1 MHTDGPVFKDILQL
15 IPPEGL
21 KIILVLLLSF
31 LVGLDRE
38 ERSVEG
44 HRVFGGVRTFPI
56 IGLLG
61 YTMALLSGE
70 QILPVVLGFAV
81 VGGFGIVSYWH
92 KRSETDE
99 AGTTTEVS
107 ALAIYLIGALVFRG
121 QFWIATTLVVI
132 HLFLLELKSGLEGM
146 AKRMAPT
153 EVVAFTKFLLLTAVI
168 LPVVPNREFT
178 SFQIN
183 PFKTWLVVVAV
194 SAVSYGSYV
203 LQKFLAGQG
212 GVFLSALLGGAYSST
227 VTTVVLAKQGAR
239 EHRPHAITGGIL
251 GASGMMYLRLAV
263 LVGLFNRELWSK
275 LGPAFCLLGLG
286 AILAGWSWSRRKE
299 DSPEPMSQIE
309 TTRNPLEL
317 KAAFLFAAIF
327 LGMLLITH
335 LAVTHLGTGGVYS
348 LAAIMGLSDVDPF
361 IMGMTQTAA
370 SFTPVHVAATSILI
384 AASSNN
390 IIKGIYARAF
400 SDPRTGRWS
409 LLLLVILALLGLI
422 PVWWV

>member
-1 MHTDGPVFKDILQL
+1 VLKDMLQL

-21 KIILVLLLSF
+21 KILLVLLLSF

-61 YTMALLSGE
+61 YSMALLSGE
-70 QILPVVLGFAV
+70 QIIPLIMGLAV
-81 VGGFGIVSYWH
+81 VGGFGMVSYWH
-92 KRSETDE
+92 KRSETEE

-107 ALAIYLIGALVFRG
+107 ALAIYLVGALVFKEH
-121 QFWIATTLVVI
+121 FWIATTLVVI
-132 HLFLLELKSGLEGM
+132 HLFLLELKTGLEGM
-146 AKRMAPT
+146 AKRLAPT
-153 EVVAFTKFLLLTAVI
+153 EVIAFTKFMLLTAVI

-203 LQKFLAGQG
+203 LQKVLEGRG

-239 EHRPHAITGGIL
+239 EHCPHAISGGIL

-263 LVGLFNRELWSK
+263 LVGMFNRELLFK

-286 AILAGWSWSRRKE
+286 AVLIGWLWSRRNDDTNE
-299 DSPEPMSQIE
+299 DDTEEKADQIAA
-309 TTRNPLEL
+309 TRNPLEL

-361 IMGMTQTAA
+361 IMGMTQTAT
-370 SFTPVHVAATSILI
+370 SSTPVRVAATAILI

-390 IIKGIYARAF
+390 LIKGIYARFF

-409 LLLLVILALLGLI
+409 LVMLIILALLGLI

>member
-1 MHTDGPVFKDILQL
+1 MFKDLL
-15 IPPEGL
+15 SFIPPEGL
-21 KIILVLLLSF
+21 KILLVLLLSF

-61 YTMALLSGE
+61 YAMALLSGE

-81 VGGFGIVSYWH
+81 VGGFGMVSYWH
-92 KRSETDE
+92 KRSETEE
-99 AGTTTEVS
+99 AGTTTEIS
-107 ALAIYLIGALVFRG
+107 ALAIYLVGALVFRG

-132 HLFLLELKSGLEGM
+132 HLFLLELKSGLEGL
-146 AKRMAPT
+146 AKRLAPA
-153 EVVAFTKFLLLTAVI
+153 EVIAFTKFMLLTAVI

-203 LQKFLAGQG
+203 LQKVLEGRG
-212 GVFLSALLGGAYSST
+212 GIFISALLGGAYSST

-239 EHRPHAITGGIL
+239 EHRPHAISGGIL
-251 GASGMMYLRLAV
+251 GASGMMYLRLAA
-263 LVGLFNRELWSK
+263 LVGLFNRELLFK
-275 LGPAFCLLGLG
+275 LGPSFCLLGLAAVLG
-286 AILAGWSWSRRKE
+286 GWLWSRRE
-299 DSPEPMSQIE
+299 DRAVEQVHQIE
-309 TTRNPLEL
+309 ATKNPLEL

-327 LGMLLITH
+327 LGMLLVTH

-370 SFTPVHVAATSILI
+370 NSTPVHVASIAILI

-390 IIKGIYARAF
+390 IIKGFYARFF
-400 SDPRTGRWS
+400 SESQTGRWS
-409 LLLLVILALLGLI
+409 LVMLVVLALLGLI
-422 PVWWV
+422 PAWWV

>member
-1 MHTDGPVFKDILQL
+1 MFKDLL
-15 IPPEGL
+15 SFIPPEGL
-21 KIILVLLLSF
+21 KILLVLLLSF

-44 HRVFGGVRTFPI
+44 HRMFGGVRTFPI

-61 YTMALLSGE
+61 YAMALLSGD

-81 VGGFGIVSYWH
+81 VGGFGMVSYWH
-92 KRSETDE
+92 KRSKTEE

-107 ALAIYLIGALVFRG
+107 ALAIYLVGALVFKG

-132 HLFLLELKSGLEGM
+132 QLFLLELKSGLEGM
-146 AKRMAPT
+146 ARSLAPT
-153 EVVAFTKFLLLTAVI
+153 EVIAFTKFLLLTAVI

-178 SFQIN
+178 NFQIN

-203 LQKFLAGQG
+203 LQKLSKGQG
-212 GVFLSALLGGAYSST
+212 GVFFSALLGGAYSST

-239 EHRPHAITGGIL
+239 EHRPHAISGSIL
-251 GASGMMYLRLAV
+251 SASGMMYLRLAV
-263 LVGLFNRELWSK
+263 LVSLFSRPLMLK
-275 LGPAFCLLGLG
+275 LGPAFCVLGLA
-286 AILAGWSWSRRKE
+286 AILGGWLWSRRSDE
-299 DSPEPMSQIE
+299 DVAQLDAVKGEK
-309 TTRNPLEL
+309 NPLEL
-317 KAAFLFAAIF
+317 KAAFLFALIF
-327 LGMLLITH
+327 LAMLVATH
-335 LAVTHLGTGGVYS
+335 LAVTYLGKGGVYS

-370 SFTPVHVAATSILI
+370 NATPVHVASIAILI

-390 IIKGIYARAF
+390 IIKGLYAHFF

-409 LLLLVILALLGLI
+409 LVLLMILALLGLI
-422 PVWWV
+422 PALWV

>member
-1 MHTDGPVFKDILQL
+1 MIKDILQL

-38 ERSVEG
+38 EHSTEG
-44 HRVFGGVRTFPI
+44 HKTFGGVRTFPI
-56 IGLLG
+56 IGLVG
-61 YTMALLSGE
+61 YAMALLSGD
-70 QILPVVLGFAV
+70 QVLPVALGLVV
-81 VGGFGIVSYWH
+81 VGGFGMLSYWF
-92 KRSETDE
+92 KRDRTAE

-107 ALAIYLIGALVFRG
+107 ALAIYLVGALVFRG
-121 QFWIATTLVVI
+121 HFWIATTLVVI
-132 HLFLLELKSGLEGM
+132 HLFLLELKTGLEGM
-146 AKRMAPT
+146 AKRLAPT
-153 EVVAFTKFLLLTAVI
+153 EVIAFTKFMLLTAVI

-194 SAVSYGSYV
+194 SAISYGSYV
-203 LQKFLAGQG
+203 LQKLLKGRG
-212 GVFLSALLGGAYSST
+212 GIFLSALLGGAYSST

-239 EHRPHAITGGIL
+239 EHRPHAISGGIL
-251 GASGMMYLRLAV
+251 GAAGMMYLRLAV
-263 LVGLFNRELWSK
+263 LVGLFNRELLLK
-275 LGPAFCLLGLG
+275 LGPAFCLLGLI
-286 AILAGWSWSRRKE
+286 AILGGWLWSRRDDE
-299 DSPEPMSQIE
+299 ATEQMNQIE
-309 TTRNPLEL
+309 ATRNPLEL

-327 LGMLLITH
+327 LGMLLVTH

-370 SFTPVHVAATSILI
+370 SSTPVHVASTAILI

-390 IIKGIYARAF
+390 IIKGFYARFF
-400 SDPRTGRWS
+400 SDPLTGRWS
-409 LLLLVILALLGLI
+409 LVLLMIQALLGLI
-422 PVWWV
+422 PAWWV

>member
-1 MHTDGPVFKDILQL
+1 MPRDLLQF

-21 KIILVLLLSF
+21 KILLVLLLSF

-38 ERSVEG
+38 EHSVQG
-44 HRVFGGVRTFPI
+44 HKAFGGVRTFPI

-61 YTMALLSGE
+61 YAMALLSGD

-81 VGGFGIVSYWH
+81 VGGFGMVSYWH
-92 KRSETDE
+92 KRVGTDE

-107 ALAIYLIGALVFRG
+107 ALAVYLVGALVFRG

-132 HLFLLELKSGLEGM
+132 QLFLLELKSGLEGI
-146 AKRMAPT
+146 AKSLAPI
-153 EVVAFTKFLLLTAVI
+153 EVIAFTKFMLLSAVI

-194 SAVSYGSYV
+194 STVSYGSYM
-203 LQKFLAGQG
+203 LQKLSKGRG

-239 EHRPHAITGGIL
+239 EPRAHAISGSIL
-251 GASGMMYLRLAV
+251 SASGMMYLRLAV
-263 LVGLFNRELWSK
+263 LVGLFNRDLM
-275 LGPAFCLLGLG
+275 LNLGLPFCALG
-286 AILAGWSWSRRKE
+286 LAAILGGWYWSRRPDDAGVQSE
-299 DSPEPMSQIE
+299 QIE
-309 TTRNPLEL
+309 AAKNPLEL

-327 LGMLLITH
+327 LVALVVTH
-335 LAVTHLGTGGVYS
+335 LAVTYLGTGGVYS
-348 LAAIMGLSDVDPF
+348 LAGLMGLSDVDPF
-361 IMGMTQTAA
+361 IMGLTQTAGN
-370 SFTPVHVAATSILI
+370 STPIHVAAIGILI

-390 IIKGIYARAF
+390 LIKGIYARYF
-400 SDPRTGRWS
+400 SEPRTGRWS
-409 LLLLVILALLGLI
+409 LILLVALALLGLL
-422 PVWWV
+422 PALWV

>member
-1 MHTDGPVFKDILQL
+1 MLKDLFSF
-15 IPPEGL
+15 IPPDGL
-21 KIILVLLLSF
+21 KIVLVLLLSF

-61 YTMALLSGE
+61 YAMALLSGG
-70 QILPVVLGFAV
+70 QVLPLVLGFAV
-81 VGGFGIVSYWH
+81 VGGFGMVSYWH

-99 AGTTTEVS
+99 AGTTTEMS
-107 ALAIYLIGALVFRG
+107 ALAIYLVGALVLRE
-121 QFWIATTLVVI
+121 QYWIATTLVVI
-132 HLFLLELKSGLEGM
+132 HLFLLELKSGLEGI

-153 EVVAFTKFLLLTAVI
+153 EVIAFTKFMLLTAVI

-203 LQKFLAGQG
+203 LQRMLKGHG
-212 GVFLSALLGGAYSST
+212 GVFLAALLGGAYSST
-227 VTTVVLAKQGAR
+227 VTTLVLAKQGAR
-239 EHRPHAITGGIL
+239 ENRPHAISGGIL

-263 LVGLFNRELWSK
+263 LVGLFNQELMFK
-275 LGPAFCLLGLG
+275 LGPAFCLLGL
-286 AILAGWSWSRRKE
+286 AAVFSGWLWSRRE
-299 DSPEPMSQIE
+299 DVVENGVTQIE
-309 TTRNPLEL
+309 ATRNPLEL

-327 LGMLLITH
+327 LGMLLVTH

-370 SFTPVHVAATSILI
+370 NSTPVHVASIAILI

-390 IIKGIYARAF
+390 IIKGFYARFF
-400 SDPRTGRWS
+400 SGLQTGNWS
-409 LLLLVILALLGLI
+409 LVMLLILALLGLI

>member
-1 MHTDGPVFKDILQL
+1 MFKDMLQL

-21 KIILVLLLSF
+21 KILLVLLLSF

-61 YTMALLSGE
+61 YSLALLSGE
-70 QILPVVLGFAV
+70 QALPVVVGFAV
-81 VGGFGIVSYWH
+81 IGGFGVVSYWH
-92 KRSETDE
+92 KRSASEE

-107 ALAIYLIGALVFRG
+107 ALAIYLVGALVFRG

-132 HLFLLELKSGLEGM
+132 HLFLLELKTGLEGM
-146 AKRMAPT
+146 AKRLAPT
-153 EVVAFTKFLLLTAVI
+153 EVIAFTKFMLLTAVI
-168 LPVVPNREFT
+168 LPVVPDREFT

-194 SAVSYGSYV
+194 SAISYGSYV
-203 LQKFLAGQG
+203 LQKMLEGRG
-212 GVFLSALLGGAYSST
+212 GIFLSALLGGAYSST
-227 VTTVVLAKQGAR
+227 ITTIVLAKQSAR
-239 EHRPHAITGGIL
+239 EHRPHAISGGIL

-263 LVGLFNRELWSK
+263 LVGLFNRELLFK
-275 LGPAFCLLGLG
+275 LGPAFSVLGLV
-286 AILAGWSWSRRKE
+286 AILGGWIWSRRE
-299 DSPEPMSQIE
+299 DDAAEQVSRIE
-309 TTRNPLEL
+309 ATRNPLEL

-370 SFTPVHVAATSILI
+370 SSTPIHVASTAILI

-390 IIKGIYARAF
+390 IIKGCYARFF
-400 SDPRTGRWS
+400 SGAPTGRWS
-409 LLLLVILALLGLI
+409 LALLVILALLGLI
-422 PVWWV
+422 PAWWV

>member
-1 MHTDGPVFKDILQL
+1 MFKDMLQL

-38 ERSVEG
+38 EHSTEG
-44 HRVFGGVRTFPI
+44 HKSFGGVRTFPI
-56 IGLLG
+56 FGLVG
-61 YTMALLSGE
+61 YAMALLSGE
-70 QILPVVLGFAV
+70 QVLPVALGLVV
-81 VGGFGIVSYWH
+81 VGGFGMLSYWF
-92 KRSETDE
+92 KRDRSEE

-107 ALAIYLIGALVFRG
+107 ALAIYLVGALVFKG
-121 QFWIATTLVVI
+121 EFWIATTLVVI
-132 HLFLLELKSGLEGM
+132 HLFLLELKTGLEGM
-146 AKRMAPT
+146 AKRLAPT
-153 EVVAFTKFLLLTAVI
+153 EVIAFTKFLLLTAVI

-203 LQKFLAGQG
+203 LQKVLEGRG
-212 GVFLSALLGGAYSST
+212 GIFLSALLGGAYSST

-239 EHRPHAITGGIL
+239 EHKPHVISGGIL
-251 GASGMMYLRLAV
+251 GAAGMMYLRLAV
-263 LVGLFNRELWSK
+263 LVGLFNHELLLK
-275 LGPAFCLLGLG
+275 LGPAFCVLGLG
-286 AILAGWSWSRRKE
+286 AILGGWLWSRRE
-299 DSPEPMSQIE
+299 DEPTEQADQIE
-309 TTRNPLEL
+309 LTRNPLEL

-335 LAVTHLGTGGVYS
+335 LAVTHMGTGGVYS

-361 IMGMTQTAA
+361 IMGMTQTATN
-370 SFTPVHVAATSILI
+370 STPVHVASIAILI
-384 AASSNN
+384 AAASNN
-390 IIKGIYARAF
+390 FIKGCYARFF
-400 SDPRTGRWS
+400 SDSPTGRWS
-409 LLLLVILALLGLI
+409 LLLLVILALLGLL

>member
-1 MHTDGPVFKDILQL
+1 MLQL
-15 IPPEGL
+15 IPPEGP

-61 YTMALLSGE
+61 YALALLSNG
-70 QILPVVLGFAV
+70 QILPLVLGFAV
-81 VGGFGIVSYWH
+81 VGGFGMVSYWH

-99 AGTTTEVS
+99 AGTTTEMS
-107 ALAIYLIGALVFRG
+107 ALAIYLVGALVFKG
-121 QFWIATTLVVI
+121 HFWIATTLVVI

-146 AKRMAPT
+146 AKRLAPM
-153 EVVAFTKFLLLTAVI
+153 EVIAFTKFMLLTAVI
-168 LPVVPNREFT
+168 LPVVPDREFT

-203 LQKFLAGQG
+203 LQKMLEGRG
-212 GVFLSALLGGAYSST
+212 GIFLSALLGGAYSST
-227 VTTVVLAKQGAR
+227 VTTVVLAKQGAGG
-239 EHRPHAITGGIL
+239 HRPHAISGGIL
-251 GASGMMYLRLAV
+251 AASGMMYLRLAV
-263 LVGLFNRELWSK
+263 LVGLFNRELFLR
-275 LGPAFCLLGLG
+275 LGPAFGLLGLA
-286 AILAGWSWSRRKE
+286 AIFCAWIWSRQE
-299 DSPEPMSQIE
+299 DEAGGQSSQIE
-309 TTRNPLEL
+309 PARNPLEL

-327 LGMLLITH
+327 LGMLLVTH

-348 LAAIMGLSDVDPF
+348 LAAVMGLSDVDPF

-370 SFTPVHVAATSILI
+370 GSTPVHVASTAILI
-384 AASSNN
+384 AVSSNN
-390 IIKGIYARAF
+390 LIKGVYARSF
-400 SDPRTGRWS
+400 SDPRAGRWS
-409 LLLLVILALLGLI
+409 LVLLIILAILGLI
-422 PVWWV
+422 PAWWV

>member
-1 MHTDGPVFKDILQL
+1 MLRDMLQL

-21 KIILVLLLSF
+21 KILLVLLLSF

-61 YTMALLSGE
+61 YAMALLSGE
-70 QILPVVLGFAV
+70 QVLPLVVGFAV
-81 VGGFGIVSYWH
+81 IGGFGVVSYWH
-92 KRSETDE
+92 KRSASEE

-107 ALAIYLIGALVFRG
+107 ALAIYLVGALVFRG

-132 HLFLLELKSGLEGM
+132 HLFLLELKTGLEGM
-146 AKRMAPT
+146 AKQLAPA
-153 EVVAFTKFLLLTAVI
+153 EVIAFTKFMLLTAVI

-203 LQKFLAGQG
+203 LQKILGDQG

-239 EHRPHAITGGIL
+239 EHRPHALSGGIL

-263 LVGLFNRELWSK
+263 LVGLFNGRLWLK
-275 LGPAFCLLGLG
+275 LGPAFCVLGLV
-286 AILAGWSWSRRKE
+286 AILGGWLWSRQE
-299 DSPEPMSQIE
+299 DDADGKVQQIE
-309 TTRNPLEL
+309 AARNPLEL

-327 LGMLLITH
+327 LAMLLVTH

-348 LAAIMGLSDVDPF
+348 LAAVMGLSDVDPF

-370 SFTPVHVAATSILI
+370 NSTPVHVAALAILI

-390 IIKGIYARAF
+390 LIKGCYARFF
-400 SDPRTGRWS
+400 SGAPTGRWS
-409 LLLLVILALLGLI
+409 LALLVILALLGLI
-422 PVWWV
+422 PAWWV

>member
-1 MHTDGPVFKDILQL
+1 MLKDILQL

-61 YTMALLSGE
+61 YALALLSGG
-70 QILPVVLGFAV
+70 QILPVVLGLAV

-107 ALAIYLIGALVFRG
+107 ALAIYLVGALVFKE
-121 QFWIATTLVVI
+121 QYWIATTLVVI
-132 HLFLLELKSGLEGM
+132 HLFLLELKTGLEGM
-146 AKRMAPT
+146 AKRLAPT
-153 EVVAFTKFLLLTAVI
+153 EVIAFTKFLLLTAVI

-203 LQKFLAGQG
+203 LQKMLEGRG
-212 GVFLSALLGGAYSST
+212 GIFLSALLGGAYSST

-239 EHRPHAITGGIL
+239 EHQPYAISGGIL

-263 LVGLFNRELWSK
+263 LVGMFNREL
-275 LGPAFCLLGLG
+275 
-286 AILAGWSWSRRKE
+286 
-299 DSPEPMSQIE
+299 
-309 TTRNPLEL
+309 
-317 KAAFLFAAIF
+317 
-327 LGMLLITH
+327 
-335 LAVTHLGTGGVYS
+335 
-348 LAAIMGLSDVDPF
+348 
-361 IMGMTQTAA
+361 
-370 SFTPVHVAATSILI
+370 
-384 AASSNN
+384 
-390 IIKGIYARAF
+390 
-400 SDPRTGRWS
+400 
-409 LLLLVILALLGLI
+409 
-422 PVWWV
+422 

>member
-1 MHTDGPVFKDILQL
+1 MLQL

-38 ERSVEG
+38 EHSTEG
-44 HRVFGGVRTFPI
+44 HKSFGGVRTFPI
-56 IGLLG
+56 FGLVG
-61 YTMALLSGE
+61 YAMALLSGD
-70 QILPVVLGFAV
+70 QVLPVALGLVV
-81 VGGFGIVSYWH
+81 VGGFGLLSYWF
-92 KRSETDE
+92 KRERSEE

-107 ALAIYLIGALVFRG
+107 ALAIYLVGALVFKG
-121 QFWIATTLVVI
+121 EYWIATTLVVI
-132 HLFLLELKSGLEGM
+132 QLFLLELKTGLEGM
-146 AKRMAPT
+146 AKRLAPT
-153 EVVAFTKFLLLTAVI
+153 EVIAFTKFLLLTAVI

-203 LQKFLAGQG
+203 LQKILEGRG

-239 EHRPHAITGGIL
+239 EPKPHVISGGIL
-251 GASGMMYLRLAV
+251 GAAGMMYLRLGV
-263 LVGLFNRELWSK
+263 LVGLFNQELFIR
-275 LGPAFCLLGLG
+275 LGPAFCVLGLVAMLG
-286 AILAGWSWSRRKE
+286 GWLWSRRE
-299 DSPEPMSQIE
+299 DDAVEKVNQIE
-309 TTRNPLEL
+309 ATRNPLEL

-327 LGMLLITH
+327 LGMVLITH

-361 IMGMTQTAA
+361 IMGMTQTSA
-370 SFTPVHVAATSILI
+370 SSTPVHVASLAILI

-390 IIKGIYARAF
+390 LMKGCYARFF
-400 SDPRTGRWS
+400 SDSTTGRWS
-409 LLLLVILALLGLI
+409 LILLLILALLGLL
-422 PVWWV
+422 PAWWV

>member
-1 MHTDGPVFKDILQL
+1 MFKDMLQL

-38 ERSVEG
+38 EHSTEG
-44 HRVFGGVRTFPI
+44 HKSFGGVRTFPI
-56 IGLLG
+56 FGLVG
-61 YTMALLSGE
+61 YAMALLSGE
-70 QILPVVLGFAV
+70 QVLPVALGLVV
-81 VGGFGIVSYWH
+81 VGGFGMLSYWF
-92 KRSETDE
+92 KRDRSEE

-107 ALAIYLIGALVFRG
+107 ALAIYLVGALVFKG
-121 QFWIATTLVVI
+121 EFWIATTLVVI
-132 HLFLLELKSGLEGM
+132 HLFLLELKTGLEGM
-146 AKRMAPT
+146 AKRLAPT
-153 EVVAFTKFLLLTAVI
+153 EVIAFTKFLLLTAVI

-203 LQKFLAGQG
+203 LQKVLEGRG
-212 GVFLSALLGGAYSST
+212 GIFLSALLGGAYSST

-239 EHRPHAITGGIL
+239 EHKPHVISGGIL
-251 GASGMMYLRLAV
+251 GAAGMMYLRLAV
-263 LVGLFNRELWSK
+263 LVGLFNHELLLK
-275 LGPAFCLLGLG
+275 LGPAFCVLGLG
-286 AILAGWSWSRRKE
+286 AILGGWLWSRRE
-299 DSPEPMSQIE
+299 DEPTEQADQIE
-309 TTRNPLEL
+309 LTRNPLEL

-335 LAVTHLGTGGVYS
+335 LAVTHMGTGGVYS

-361 IMGMTQTAA
+361 IMGMTQTATN
-370 SFTPVHVAATSILI
+370 STPVHVASIAILI
-384 AASSNN
+384 AAASNN
-390 IIKGIYARAF
+390 FIKGCYARFF
-400 SDPRTGRWS
+400 SDSPTDRWS
-409 LLLLVILALLGLI
+409 LLLLVILALLGLL

>member
-1 MHTDGPVFKDILQL
+1 MQL

-38 ERSVEG
+38 EHSTEG
-44 HRVFGGVRTFPI
+44 HKSFGGVRTFPI
-56 IGLLG
+56 FGLVG
-61 YTMALLSGE
+61 YAMALLSGD
-70 QILPVVLGFAV
+70 QVLPVALGLLV
-81 VGGFGIVSYWH
+81 VGGFGMLSYWF
-92 KRSETDE
+92 KRDRTEE

-107 ALAIYLIGALVFRG
+107 ALAIYLVGALVFKG

-146 AKRMAPT
+146 AKRLAPT
-153 EVVAFTKFLLLTAVI
+153 EVIAFTKFLLLTAVI

-178 SFQIN
+178 AFQIN

-203 LQKFLAGQG
+203 LQKTLG
-212 GVFLSALLGGAYSST
+212 GKGGIFLSALLGGAYSST
-227 VTTVVLAKQGAR
+227 VTTVVLAKQSAR
-239 EHRPHAITGGIL
+239 EHRPNAISGSIL
-251 GASGMMYLRLAV
+251 AASGMMYLRMAA
-263 LVGLFNRELWSK
+263 LVGLFNRELLFK
-275 LGPAFCLLGLG
+275 LGPAFCLLGLIAVLG
-286 AILAGWSWSRRKE
+286 GWIWSRRNDDGAEKM
-299 DSPEPMSQIE
+299 DQIE
-309 TTRNPLEL
+309 TARNPLEL

-361 IMGMTQTAA
+361 IMGMTQTTAG
-370 SFTPVHVAATSILI
+370 STPVHVASIAILI

-390 IIKGIYARAF
+390 LVKGCYARFF
-400 SDPRTGRWS
+400 SDSSTGRRS
-409 LLLLVILALLGLI
+409 LVLLVILALLGLI
-422 PVWWV
+422 PAWWV

>member
-1 MHTDGPVFKDILQL
+1 MLKDLL
-15 IPPEGL
+15 SFIPPEGL

-38 ERSVEG
+38 EHSTDG
-44 HRVFGGVRTFPI
+44 HKSFGGVRTFPI
-56 IGLLG
+56 FGLVG
-61 YTMALLSGE
+61 YSMALLSGD
-70 QILPVVLGFAV
+70 QILPVALGLVV
-81 VGGFGIVSYWH
+81 VGGFGMLSYWF
-92 KRSETDE
+92 KRAQTQE

-107 ALAIYLIGALVFRG
+107 ALAIYLVGALVFKG
-121 QFWIATTLVVI
+121 ELWIATTLVVI

-146 AKRMAPT
+146 AKRLAPA
-153 EVVAFTKFLLLTAVI
+153 EVIAFTKFMLLTAVI

-183 PFKTWLVVVAV
+183 PFKTWVVVVAV

-203 LQKFLAGQG
+203 LQRMLKGRG
-212 GVFLSALLGGAYSST
+212 GIFLSALLGGAYSST
-227 VTTVVLAKQGAR
+227 VTTLVLAKQGAR
-239 EHRPHAITGGIL
+239 DPRPNAISGGIL
-251 GASGMMYLRLAV
+251 AASGMMYLRLAV
-263 LVGLFNRELWSK
+263 LVGLFNRELMIK
-275 LGPAFCLLGLG
+275 LGPAFCILGL
-286 AILAGWSWSRRKE
+286 AAVFCGWLWSRRE
-299 DSPEPMSQIE
+299 DGAADQVNQIE
-309 TTRNPLEL
+309 ATRNPLEL

-327 LGMLLITH
+327 LGMLLVTH

-370 SFTPVHVAATSILI
+370 NSTPVHVASVAILI

-390 IIKGIYARAF
+390 LIKGIYARFF

-409 LLLLVILALLGLI
+409 LVMLLILALLGLI
-422 PVWWV
+422 PILWV

>member
-1 MHTDGPVFKDILQL
+1 VLKDLL
-15 IPPEGL
+15 SFIPPEGL

-61 YTMALLSGE
+61 YAMALLSGG
-70 QILPVVLGFAV
+70 QNLPLVLGFAV
-81 VGGFGIVSYWH
+81 VGGFGMVSYWH
-92 KRSETDE
+92 KRSESDE
-99 AGTTTEVS
+99 AGTTTEMS
-107 ALAIYLIGALVFRG
+107 ALAIYLVGALVFLE
-121 QFWIATTLVVI
+121 QYWISTTLVVI
-132 HLFLLELKSGLEGM
+132 YLFLLELKSGLEGM
-146 AKRMAPT
+146 AKRLAPA
-153 EVVAFTKFLLLTAVI
+153 EVIAFTKFMLLTAVI

-203 LQKFLAGQG
+203 LQRMLKGRG
-212 GVFLSALLGGAYSST
+212 GIFLSALLGGAYSST
-227 VTTVVLAKQGAR
+227 VTTLVLAKQAAR
-239 EHRPHAITGGIL
+239 EPRPKSISGAIL
-251 GASGMMYLRLAV
+251 AASGMMYLRLAV
-263 LVGLFNRELWSK
+263 LVGLFNKELMVK
-275 LGPAFCLLGLG
+275 LGPAFCALGLIAVLG
-286 AILAGWSWSRRKE
+286 GWFWSRGE
-299 DSPEPMSQIE
+299 DGAAEQVNQIE
-309 TTRNPLEL
+309 AARNPLEL

-327 LGMLLITH
+327 LGMLLVTH

-348 LAAIMGLSDVDPF
+348 LAAVMGLSDVDPF

-370 SFTPVHVAATSILI
+370 NSTPVHVASTAILI

-390 IIKGIYARAF
+390 IIKGCYARFF

-409 LLLLVILALLGLI
+409 LLMLLTLALLGLI